1 MIADIALGRFVA
13 IESPIHR
20 LDPRTKLMCT
30 VAITLALFAGSNV
43 ATFLTFAVFAA
54 LSTLLSRVPPAILLK
69 SLRPFFWLFLF
80 TFLLHAALTPGHVLW
95 HWRFFEVSLTE
106 EGIRRGLLYSAR
118 LAIAISLATLLTLTT
133 APMELTDAL
142 ERLLRPLRRLGFPSH
157 EFAVMVTIAI
167 RFIPVLLDEA
177 SRLQRAQIAR
187 GADFGGGPVR
197 RARMLVPLVVPLFIS
212 AFDRADRLALAMES
226 RAYRGGAGRTSF
238 RELEFRRGDLGAVA
252 AVIIILVIV
261 ILFD

>member
-1 MIADIALGRFVA
+1 MIGDIALGRFVP
-13 IESPIHR
+13 IDSPIHR

-30 VAITLALFAGSNV
+30 VAVTLALFAGGNV
-43 ATFLTFAVFAA
+43 AAFVTCGVFAA
-54 LSTLLSRVPPAILLK
+54 LSTLLSRVPAAILLR
-69 SLRPFFWLFLF
+69 SLRPFLWLFLF
-80 TFLLHAALTPGHVLW
+80 TLVLHAALTPGHVVW
-95 HWRFFEVSLTE
+95 HVKFFEISLTE
-106 EGIRRGLLYSAR
+106 EGIRRGLLFSMR

-157 EFAVMVTIAI
+157 EFAMMVTIAI

-177 SRLQRAQIAR
+177 SRLQRAQLAR

-226 RAYRGGAGRTSF
+226 RAYRGGAGRTSY

-252 AVIIILVIV
+252 AAIVSILLV
-261 ILFD
+261 LALR